1 MGFSGLR
8 QTYPQ
13 GYPPKVVLARYRMRR
28 AAPARLEREYRF
40 LYNLAMKT
48 TLDLD
53 DELVRRA
60 KTQAARERKSLT
72 AIIEE
77 GLRLRLRRRSSG
89 QSGALD
95 LPVFRGGKGF
105 VAGIDPNSNR
115 SIYDAADGDA

>member
-1 MGFSGLR
+1 
-8 QTYPQ
+8 
-13 GYPPKVVLARYRMRR
+13 
-28 AAPARLEREYRF
+28 
-40 LYNLAMKT
+40 MKT

-53 DELVRRA
+53 DELVKRA

-89 QSGALD
+89 KRGALD
-95 LPVFRGGKGF
+95 LPVFRGGNGF

>member
-1 MGFSGLR
+1 
-8 QTYPQ
+8 
-13 GYPPKVVLARYRMRR
+13 MRR
-28 AAPARLEREYRF
+28 AAPARLEPEYRF
-40 LYNLAMKT
+40 LYHLAMKT

-53 DELVRRA
+53 DELIKRA

-95 LPVFRGGKGF
+95 LPVFRGGHGF
-105 VAGIDPNSNR
+105 VVGIDPNSNR